1 MAIIINPYT
10 IPSFFAGILS
20 LILGCYALYKNPKE
34 RITQVFFI
42 MMLACAVWSLTPLI
56 IQASVSTGDAL
67 SWAKISNSGFILIPV
82 TLFHFSFLFQRKKV
96 IEFYKIAII
105 YIISI
110 IMILLLIGTNLFFTM
125 ADDKLIDGDGELTN
139 GRGDGKY
146 NEDDYFSLPEEDLE
160 YFYFMD
166 TNDDGDYTI
175 ESETIEPLGYRNITL
190 VGQMD
195 DSVNLTQLKNASNYL
210 LVWFVDENQDGNYTL
225 GESLYLENYDGDQKL
240 TYNYIIGPLY
250 YILILFFFGFLIAS
264 IVNLF
269 LFYRKMEDPKI
280 KRSISYLIFGLIAII
295 LFILSQSFLAFLIPL
310 IILDSFIALIISIFF
325 TVAVLKYNIIDIKL
339 IIRKSMF
346 YSLASLI
353 VVGSFVLVEET
364 MEMLF
369 SELAFSGSILS
380 GVIAA
385 FVALIMFSAIKKG
398 LRKQIDRFF
407 PAVKLLD
414 KEYQNR
420 ITAYKATIFAM
431 LADGILSPKEQSAID
446 ILRNKLDIS
455 LKEHEELM
463 KSIQLELRMKPGT
476 SYGL

>member
-42 MMLACAVWSLTPLI
+42 LMFACAVWSLAPLI
-56 IQASVSTGDAL
+56 IQTSTSTGDAL
-67 SWAKISNSGFILIPV
+67 IWAKISNSGFILIPV
-82 TLFHFSFLFQRKKV
+82 TLFHFSFIFQRKKV

-110 IMILLLIGTNLFFTM
+110 IMIVLLIGTNLFFTM
-125 ADDKLIDGDGELTN
+125 ADDMLIDGDGDLTT
-139 GRGDGKY
+139 GRGEGKY
-146 NEDDYFSLPEEDLE
+146 IEGDYFSLSEEDLE

-175 ESETIEPLGYRNITL
+175 ESEILEPLGYKNTTI

-195 DSVNLTQLKNASNYL
+195 DTINQTPLKNATNYM
-210 LVWFVDENQDGNYTL
+210 LVWYVDENQNGNYTL

-250 YILILFFFGFLIAS
+250 FLLILFFFGFLIAS
-264 IVNLF
+264 ILNLF
-269 LFYRKMEDPKI
+269 LFYRKIEDPKI
-280 KRSISYLIFGLIAII
+280 KRSISYLTFGLIAII

-310 IILDSFIALIISIFF
+310 IILDSFITLIISIFF

-346 YSLASLI
+346 YSSASLI
-353 VVGSFVLVEET
+353 VVGSFVLVEES
-364 MEMLF
+364 MEIVF
-369 SELAFSGSILS
+369 SEFAFSGSILS

-385 FVALIMFSAIKKG
+385 FVALILFSGIKKG
-398 LRKQIDRFF
+398 LRNQVDRFF
-407 PAVKLLD
+407 PSVKYLD

-420 ITAYKATIFAM
+420 ITAYKATLFAM
-431 LADGILSPKEQSAID
+431 LADGILSQKEESAIN
-446 ILRNKLDIS
+446 ILRNKLEIS
-455 LKEHEELM
+455 TKEHKELLR
-463 KSIQLELRMKPGT
+463 SIRKEMRIKPRI
-476 SYGL
+476 S